1 MNYKNVGG
9 INVKARLK
17 NRVFLSSLA
26 GVIALLVS
34 KVALD
39 FFGVDISEQ
48 VKSILEIVEYILIIL
63 VMLGV
68 IVDPTVKGFADSDYT
83 LTKEEP
89 SNQNEVLEVKEEG
102 DVNKNGG
109 DK

>member
-48 VKSILEIVEYILIIL
+48 VKSILEIVEYVLIIL

-68 IVDPTVKGFADSDYT
+68 IVDPTVKGIADSDYS

-89 SNQNEVLEVKEEG
+89 SDQRELLEVKEEG
-102 DVNKNGG
+102 DLNKDGG

>member
-48 VKSILEIVEYILIIL
+48 VKSILEIVEYVLIIL

-68 IVDPTVKGFADSDYT
+68 IVDPTVKGIADSDYS

-89 SNQNEVLEVKEEG
+89 SDPRELLEVKEEG
-102 DVNKNGG
+102 DLNKDGG